1 MWQFEQLYFRGDE
14 FFSNL
19 LAAVR
24 QAQQSIE
31 VEAYIFAVDP
41 LGREVAEAFAAAAA
55 RGVRVRVI
63 VDGIG
68 SPDWSEAYG
77 ASMRAA
83 GVEYKVFHQSPWEW
97 FFRGAVPGTRRLGIL
112 GLIRKINSRN
122 HRKLFLIDDRDAFLG
137 GMNVWDVTLHA
148 VHGERAWRDTA
159 VQVRGEGVTALI
171 ESFEVHWTQGTRR
184 VRRIIR
190 KLISRKE
197 RRKERVAALA
207 RESRDDVLINTLRR
221 FRRRNYRLLLARISA
236 AKERIWITS
245 SYFIPP
251 SRLLAAL
258 RRAAKRGVSVKLLV
272 PARSDLLFMSWA
284 TGALYP
290 ALLASGVQIYEYRPT
305 VLHAK
310 SLLIDDY
317 AIVGSSNLNHRSIF
331 HDIEADVVLR
341 KESSVEALN
350 SQFAEDLNVSTQV
363 AIEHHQTRPLWE
375 RMIGRALLLIRWFL

>member
-1 MWQFEQLYFRGDE
+1 
-14 FFSNL
+14 
-19 LAAVR
+19 
-24 QAQQSIE
+24 
-31 VEAYIFAVDP
+31 
-41 LGREVAEAFAAAAA
+41 
-55 RGVRVRVI
+55 
-63 VDGIG
+63 
-68 SPDWSEAYG
+68 
-77 ASMRAA
+77 
-83 GVEYKVFHQSPWEW
+83 
-97 FFRGAVPGTRRLGIL
+97 LGIL

-341 KESSVEALN
+341 KESSVEALT

-363 AIEHHQTRPLWE
+363 AIEHHQARPLWE